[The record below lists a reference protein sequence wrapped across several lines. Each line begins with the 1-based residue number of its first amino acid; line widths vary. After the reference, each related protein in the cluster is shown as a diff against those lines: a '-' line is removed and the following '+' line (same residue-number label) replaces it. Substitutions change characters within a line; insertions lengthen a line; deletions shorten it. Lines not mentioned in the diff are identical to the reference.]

1 MAIKYVKNE
10 VVNMLWDAEGFF
22 ESKTEGFIAAVH
34 IYEGTKGKIPVMFKD
49 ELAFVLLDPDTD
61 MPTSREDLYAVTASC
76 FKEGTDVT
84 EEYEENYVNFA
95 NMNEY
100 NATAISYY
108 GLTAEDGEDILRR
121 LADLYDYWATETVDG
136 F

>member
-10 VVNMLWDAEGFF
+10 VVNMMWDAEGFF

-49 ELAFVLLDPDTD
+49 EVAFVLLDPDTD
-61 MPTSREDLYAVTASC
+61 MPTTREDLYAVTSQC
-76 FKEGTDVT
+76 FKEGSDVI
-84 EEYEENYVNFA
+84 EVYEDAYVNFA

-100 NATAISYY
+100 KPKVLEYY
-108 GLTAEDGEDILRR
+108 GLTTEDGDDMLKR
-121 LADLYDYWATETVDG
+121 LADLYDYWETETVDG